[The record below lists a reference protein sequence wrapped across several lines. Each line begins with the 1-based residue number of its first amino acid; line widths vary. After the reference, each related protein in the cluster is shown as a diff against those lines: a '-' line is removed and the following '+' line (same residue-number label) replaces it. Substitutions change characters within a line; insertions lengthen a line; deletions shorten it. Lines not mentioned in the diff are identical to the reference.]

1 MATLANGTELHKL
14 DSTGAS
20 ITHTYTDVTNIGEFG
35 PERDAIEYDALDY
48 DIVKALPGKPKY
60 VDLNLEMVCT
70 PEAHLALEQDFD
82 SGAINKYAITFP
94 FEETE
99 GNLDKQFDG
108 FVLSCKVT
116 GIEPDGLLKTTAT
129 IRVTSKPTPF
139 TKPTT
144 GGEE

>member
-14 DSTGAS
+14 DSTGTS
-20 ITHTYTDVTNIGEFG
+20 ITHTYTDVTNLGEFG
-35 PERDAIEYDALDY
+35 AEREAIEYDALDY
-48 DIVKALPGKPKY
+48 DITKALPGKPKY
-60 VDLNLEMVCT
+60 ADLNLEMVCT

-82 SGAINKYAITFP
+82 SGTINKYAITFP
-94 FEETE
+94 FEDAG

-116 GIEPDGLLKTTAT
+116 GIEPDGLLKTAAT
-129 IRVTSKPTPF
+129 IRIVSKPTPF

-144 GGEE
+144 GGGG

>member
-1 MATLANGTELHKL
+1 MGTLANGTELHKL

-35 PERDAIEYDALDY
+35 AEREAIEYDALDY

-60 VDLNLEMVCT
+60 TDLNLEMVCT
-70 PEAHLALEQDFD
+70 PEAHLALEQDFNN
-82 SGAINKYAITFP
+82 GAINKYAITFP

-108 FVLSCKVT
+108 IVLSCKVT

-129 IRVTSKPTPF
+129 IKVVSKPIPF
-139 TKPTT
+139 TKP
-144 GGEE
+144 

>member
-14 DSTGAS
+14 DSTGTS

-35 PERDAIEYDALDY
+35 PEREAIEYDALDY

-60 VDLNLEMVCT
+60 ADLSLEMVCT
-70 PEAHLALEQDFD
+70 PESHLALEQDCD
-82 SGAINKYAITFP
+82 SGAVNKYAITFP

-108 FVLSCKVT
+108 IVLSCKVT

-129 IRVTSKPTPF
+129 IKIVSKPTPF
-139 TKPTT
+139 IKP
-144 GGEE
+144 